1 MTPIEGIS
9 DDLRLPRVGKIH
21 LGEKKESA
29 KGAEYPSQLPYFLV
43 RESETTPADA
53 VAAFREVYGDEPT
66 ELRIVFPTDNP
77 EDWNDQHWRCYSASW
92 GLTCKG
98 TGRQAEAKIDPKTNT
113 WADKNSKTW
122 EWQQLAKCGE
132 ACERA
137 QDGRCKPVMRLSF
150 LLPDV
155 PGLGTWQIDS
165 SSVHSM
171 RNINGMVHLVQRIMS
186 GRVAFFP
193 FVLRRHQ
200 ITVQPMNAKA
210 KSVYVLDLR
219 PDGLF
224 TMSQA
229 RGLMEGKAALPA
241 GVLPEADEEEVP
253 EDLFPD
259 NPEAVKPEEETEA
272 EKSALAT
279 AGDLMNR
286 CYEEFELTGSK
297 VLAALGVSETSAIRS
312 FDEAYEQI
320 KAMVADGTIK
330 AKAST
335 GRPQTAPKTT
345 EDKVREAQAKQSE
358 LPV

>member
-1 MTPIEGIS
+1 MSPIVGIS

-29 KGAEYPSQLPYFLV
+29 KGGEYPSQLPYFLV

-53 VAAFREVYGDEPT
+53 VDAFRDVYLDEEGVCEPT

-77 EDWNDQHWRCYSASW
+77 DDWNDQHWRCYGASW

-98 TGRQAEAKIDPKTNT
+98 TGEQAQAKIDPSTNT

-122 EWQQLAKCGE
+122 EWRQLSKCGE

-137 QDGRCKPVMRLSF
+137 KDGRCKPIMRLSF

-155 PGLGTWQIDS
+155 PGLGIWQIDS
-165 SSVHSM
+165 SSVNSM
-171 RNINGMVHLVQRIMS
+171 RNINGMVQLVQQIMG

-193 FVLRRHQ
+193 FILRRHQ
-200 ITVQPMNAKA
+200 ITVQPREAKA

-224 TMSQA
+224 TMGQA
-229 RGLMEGKAALPA
+229 RVLMEVKAALPA
-241 GVLPEADEEEVP
+241 GILPEPPEEEVP
-253 EDLFPD
+253 EDLFPED
-259 NPEAVKPEEETEA
+259 AERTEA
-272 EKSALAT
+272 EGPVEPEETTENGKPSLAT

-286 CYEEFELTGSK
+286 CYEEFELTGTK
-297 VLAALGVSETSAIRS
+297 VLAALGISDSNAIRN
-312 FDEAYEQI
+312 FDKAYEQI

-330 AKAST
+330 VK
-335 GRPQTAPKTT
+335 
-345 EDKVREAQAKQSE
+345 AQAG
-358 LPV
+358 PH

>member
-1 MTPIEGIS
+1 MIEGIS
-9 DDLRLPRVGKIH
+9 GDLRLPRVGKIH

-29 KGAEYPSQLPYFLV
+29 KGNEYPSQLPYFLV

-53 VAAFREVYGDEPT
+53 VAAFRQVYMDEEGVCEPT
-66 ELRIVFPTDNP
+66 ELRIVFPSDNS
-77 EDWNDQHWRCYSASW
+77 EDWNDQHWRCYGASW

-98 TGRQAEAKIDPKTNT
+98 TGKTAQAKIDPNTNT

-122 EWQQLAKCGE
+122 EWRQLSKCGE

-137 QDGRCKPVMRLSF
+137 KDGRCKPVMRLSF

-155 PGLGTWQIDS
+155 PGLGIWQIDS

-171 RNINGMVHLVQRIMS
+171 RNINGMVHLVQKIMS

-193 FVLRRHQ
+193 FILRRHQ
-200 ITVQPMNAKA
+200 ITVQPRDSKA

-224 TMSQA
+224 TMNQA
-229 RGLMEGKAALPA
+229 RELLEGKAALPV

-253 EDLFPD
+253 EDLFPED
-259 NPEAVKPEEETEA
+259 AGVTEPEESAEPEEA
-272 EKSALAT
+272 APPEKPLIT

-286 CYEEFELTGSK
+286 CHEEFGLTGTV
-297 VLAALGVSETSAIRS
+297 VLARLGISNTDAIRD
-312 FDEAYEQI
+312 FGKAYEQI

-330 AKAST
+330 V
-335 GRPQTAPKTT
+335 KTQ
-345 EDKVREAQAKQSE
+345 RE
-358 LPV
+358 LPVG